1 VTFASA
7 LYEGPVVHAR
17 VRPKRHRLRYDVFS
31 MLIDLEELPEMG
43 RRFRVFGYNRWAP
56 LAFYNR
62 DHGPLTDTPLR
73 PWVEARL
80 AEAGAEIDDGP
91 IRLLCYPRVM
101 GYVFNP
107 LSVFFCYAPSGELR
121 AILYEV
127 CNTFHE
133 RHTYVIPVA
142 ERERG
147 GVRQRCDKA
156 LYVSPFV
163 TMDSRYRFNIVPP
176 SDTVSLAIR
185 QEDDDGL
192 LLAASFQGRRTPL
205 TARALR
211 GILVRFPLL
220 TMKIMVG
227 IHWEALRLWLKGV
240 PMFTHRPAAGRVR
253 SSVVDGVETGT

>member
-1 VTFASA
+1 MTLASGI
-7 LYEGPVVHAR
+7 YEGNVLHVR
-17 VRPKRHRLRYDVFS
+17 LRPKRHRLKYGVFS
-31 MLIDLEELPEMG
+31 MLIDLEELPEIS

-56 LAFYNR
+56 LAFYDR
-62 DHGPLTDTPLR
+62 DHGSLTDTPLR

-80 AEAGAEIDDGP
+80 ADAGIDLNGGP

-107 LSVFFCYAPSGELR
+107 LSVYFCYAPSGGLQ

-133 RHTYVIPVA
+133 RHTYVIPVV

-147 GVRQRCDKA
+147 SIRQRCEKL
-156 LYVSPFV
+156 LYVSPFAS
-163 TMDSRYRFNIVPP
+163 MDSRYRFNILPP
-176 SDTVSLAIR
+176 GQSVSIAIR

-192 LLAASFQGRRTPL
+192 FLAATFQGRRESI
-205 TARALR
+205 TARALLR
-211 GILVRFPLL
+211 VLFRFPLL
-220 TMKIMVG
+220 TMKIMAG

-240 PMFTHRPAAGRVR
+240 PVFNHRPADSRVR
-253 SSVVDGVETGT
+253 SNVVDGVQVGT